1 MASVHTSAPNTPTYE
16 ELQNRLEASV
26 RNIQQIK
33 EQQNQLLRLQQAA
46 KNNLFE
52 MEQNRSQQNPVSFA
66 TNANGAPDYESAADV
81 QNDMRTLMARMKN
94 LTDFIHNQNE
104 LASSMGDEDKA
115 DVLDEQIRLQKKLDD
130 LKNKKS
136 QMSNLVNE
144 LQSMNTPGGNN
155 FEPAEAST
163 SRENDR
169 HQDRICASSVNNSTL
184 STNDANDGNDEN
196 DIDFD
201 GAAGGEQDMIRDKIA
216 EINAMKGQ
224 LKRLQDMMHTV
235 KLIEIKNGDRMPDG
249 TPVEEKPENIQANE
263 NDSAEDLQQDAEEL
277 EMAERVRALH
287 DMTNDLRHQA
297 ASLAA
302 ERDRLKVIKNQM
314 TNRREYEGA
323 EKNVKQTPFQSVAL
337 PKDDNE
343 NDLDSIITISG
354 RNWTTPVRSNSRLSS
369 VQRELEST
377 PKPSLN
383 HGKNSID
390 SGAGDILNVSV
401 DAGSLQSESSR
412 AFSVPPP
419 MRTMISRT
427 GPWRKSSQEISRTSS
442 GANHAAAPSFENQT
456 EQHSP
461 CYWHNL
467 NSCYGSFSNGGPQSP
482 HCPCFHHGNEQHYCR
497 SSCGA
502 GGQSST
508 DPMLIQQF
516 IQTQQMIINSVSQCN
531 QLLWEQQ
538 REINNL
544 NSAVLLVSNY
554 SLYHHRKI
562 SKLL

>member
-1 MASVHTSAPNTPTYE
+1 M
-16 ELQNRLEASV
+16 

-52 MEQNRSQQNPVSFA
+52 MELNRVQHNPVSFA
-66 TNANGAPDYESAADV
+66 GNSNGQPEYESAADV
-81 QNDMRTLMARMKN
+81 QNDMRTLMSRMKN

-104 LASSMGDEDKA
+104 LASSLGDDEKA
-115 DVLDEQIRLQKKLDD
+115 DVLDEQIRLQKKLEE

-144 LQSMNTPGGNN
+144 LQSMNSEACGAFDELAGSAAGPSRTNESERQHDRIVDSIN
-155 FEPAEAST
+155 DSIAST
-163 SRENDR
+163 NE
-169 HQDRICASSVNNSTL
+169 T
-184 STNDANDGNDEN
+184 TDANEDNDV
-196 DIDFD
+196 DFD
-201 GAAGGEQDMIRDKIA
+201 GAAGGSAGQDTLHDKIA
-216 EINAMKGQ
+216 EINAMKSQ

-235 KLIEIKNGDRMPDG
+235 KLIEIKNGDRMPDDPSS
-249 TPVEEKPENIQANE
+249 TEKPANSGE
-263 NDSAEDLQQDAEEL
+263 NDPREENQQEAEEL

-287 DMTNDLRHQA
+287 DMTDDLRQQA

-314 TNRREYEGA
+314 SNRRDYDGA
-323 EKNVKQTPFQSVAL
+323 EKNAKQSPFQAAANTL
-337 PKDDNE
+337 PKEENE

-354 RNWTTPVRSNSRLSS
+354 RNWATPVRSQSRLSS
-369 VQRELEST
+369 VQRELDSSSS
-377 PKPSLN
+377 KPTLA
-383 HGKNSID
+383 HGKSSID

-419 MRTMISRT
+419 MRSMPSRN

-442 GANHAAAPSFENQT
+442 GANHLANQSYENQA

-461 CYWHNL
+461 CYWHNS
-467 NSCYGSFSNGGPQSP
+467 NSCYGGFSTGGPQSP
-482 HCPCFHHGNEQHYCR
+482 HCPCFYHGNEQHFCR
-497 SSCGA
+497 PTC
-502 GGQSST
+502 GGQSNT

-516 IQTQQMIINSVSQCN
+516 VQTQQMIISSVSQCN

-544 NSAVLLVSNY
+544 NSAVLLVSA
-554 SLYHHRKI
+554 LMPH
-562 SKLL
+562 

>member
-1 MASVHTSAPNTPTYE
+1 MHTSAPNTPTYE

-46 KNNLFE
+46 KNNLYE
-52 MEQNRSQQNPVSFA
+52 MEQNRAQQNPVSFA
-66 TNANGAPDYESAADV
+66 NNPNGGPDYETVADV
-81 QNDMRTLMARMKN
+81 QSDIRTLMARMKN
-94 LTDFIHNQNE
+94 ITDFVHNQNE
-104 LASSMGDEDKA
+104 LASSLGDEDKA
-115 DVLDEQIRLQKKLDD
+115 DVIDEQIRLQKKLED
-130 LKNKKS
+130 LKTKKS

-144 LQSMNTPGGNN
+144 LHSMNTQPGPN
-155 FEPAEAST
+155 FDGSDAST
-163 SRENDR
+163 SRENER
-169 HQDRICASSVNNSTL
+169 QHSINNSTL
-184 STNDANDGNDEN
+184 STNGANDLGADE
-196 DIDFD
+196 IELDFD
-201 GAAGGEQDMIRDKIA
+201 GATGGEQDMIRDKIA
-216 EINAMKGQ
+216 EINSMKNQ

-235 KLIEIKNGDRMPDG
+235 KLIEIKNGDRAPDDNSSND
-249 TPVEEKPENIQANE
+249 KSENVRPIE
-263 NDSAEDLQQDAEEL
+263 NDSTEDNQHQEAEEL

-302 ERDRLKVIKNQM
+302 ERDRLKVIKNHM
-314 TNRREYEGA
+314 PNRRDYDGN
-323 EKNVKQTPFQSVAL
+323 EKNVKQPPFQQSANVL

-343 NDLDSIITISG
+343 NDLDSILTVSG
-354 RNWTTPVRSNSRLSS
+354 RNWATPARSNSRLSS
-369 VQRELEST
+369 VQRELDSNSS
-377 PKPSLN
+377 KPTMT
-383 HGKNSID
+383 HGKSSID

-427 GPWRKSSQEISRTSS
+427 GPWRKSSQEISRVSS
-442 GANHAAAPSFENQT
+442 GVNHPQNQPFENQT

-461 CYWHNL
+461 CYWHNS
-467 NSCYGSFSNGGPQSP
+467 NSCYGSYSNGGPQSP
-482 HCPCFHHGNEQHYCR
+482 HCPCFHHGNDQHYCR
-497 SSCGA
+497 SSCGG
-502 GGQSST
+502 GGQPQT

-544 NSAVLLVSNY
+544 NSAVLLVSIYN
-554 SLYHHRKI
+554 
-562 SKLL
+562 